1 MVGIYEEMDIDT
13 IAENLSKCV
22 NAHKKKFLP
31 GEFILSYRGKKKVI
45 GVILKG
51 NADLKRI
58 DIKGNE
64 TILER
69 LSKGNIFSEMFLEEN
84 EDSTFLVSTTKT
96 EVLFID
102 YHFILK
108 DCQIHCR
115 YHNFVLN
122 TLMEFMFSKTI
133 SLNSK
138 IDILSQ
144 RSIKDKIL
152 TYLKK
157 EALKKNSKTF
167 TIPYSF
173 QELADYLCID
183 RSAMMRELKNLQKEK
198 KIKKEG
204 RTFTIYK
211 N

>member
-1 MVGIYEEMDIDT
+1 
-13 IAENLSKCV
+13 
-22 NAHKKKFLP
+22 
-31 GEFILSYRGKKKVI
+31 
-45 GVILKG
+45 
-51 NADLKRI
+51 
-58 DIKGNE
+58 
-64 TILER
+64 
-69 LSKGNIFSEMFLEEN
+69 MFLEEN

>member
-1 MVGIYEEMDIDT
+1 MLINT
-13 IAENLSKCV
+13 SENEFDVIFENMSKCV
-22 NAHKKKFLP
+22 NANKRVFLP
-31 GEFILSYRGKKKVI
+31 GEFILTYRSKRKVI
-45 GVILKG
+45 GIILSG

-69 LSKGNIFSEMFLEEN
+69 LSKGNIFSEMFQEET
-84 EDSTFLVSTTKT
+84 EDSTYLVATKKT

-102 YHFILK
+102 YHYILK
-108 DCQIHCR
+108 DCKVNCR

-122 TLMEFMFSKTI
+122 TIMDLMLNKTVNLNNKI
-133 SLNSK
+133 S
-138 IDILSQ
+138 ILSK
-144 RSIKDKIL
+144 RSIREKIL

-157 EALKKNSKTF
+157 EELKHNSKTF
-167 TIPYSF
+167 TIPYSL

-183 RSAMMRELKNLQKEK
+183 RSAMMRELKNLQDEK
-198 KIKKEG
+198 KIKKDG

-211 N
+211 R

>member
-22 NAHKKKFLP
+22 NAHKKEFLP

-122 TLMEFMFSKTI
+122 TLMKFMFSKTI

>member
-1 MVGIYEEMDIDT
+1 
-13 IAENLSKCV
+13 
-22 NAHKKKFLP
+22 
-31 GEFILSYRGKKKVI
+31 
-45 GVILKG
+45 
-51 NADLKRI
+51 
-58 DIKGNE
+58 
-64 TILER
+64 
-69 LSKGNIFSEMFLEEN
+69 
-84 EDSTFLVSTTKT
+84 
-96 EVLFID
+96 
-102 YHFILK
+102 
-108 DCQIHCR
+108 
-115 YHNFVLN
+115 
-122 TLMEFMFSKTI
+122 MEFMFSKTI

>member
-1 MVGIYEEMDIDT
+1 MLINT
-13 IAENLSKCV
+13 SENEFDVIFENMSKCV
-22 NAHKKKFLP
+22 NANKRVFLP
-31 GEFILSYRGKKKVI
+31 GEFILTYRSKRKII
-45 GVILKG
+45 GIILSG

-69 LSKGNIFSEMFLEEN
+69 LSKGNIFSEMFQEET
-84 EDSTFLVSTTKT
+84 EDSTYLVATKKT

-102 YHFILK
+102 YHYILK
-108 DCQIHCR
+108 DCKVNCR

-122 TLMEFMFSKTI
+122 TIMDLMLNKTVNLNNKI
-133 SLNSK
+133 S
-138 IDILSQ
+138 ILSK
-144 RSIKDKIL
+144 RSIREKIL

-157 EALKKNSKTF
+157 EELKHNSKTF
-167 TIPYSF
+167 TIPYSL

-183 RSAMMRELKNLQKEK
+183 RSAMMRELKNLQDEK
-198 KIKKEG
+198 KIKKDG

-211 N
+211 R

>member
-1 MVGIYEEMDIDT
+1 MLINT
-13 IAENLSKCV
+13 SENEFDVIFENMSKCV
-22 NAHKKKFLP
+22 NANKRVFLP
-31 GEFILSYRGKKKVI
+31 GEFILTYRSKRKII
-45 GVILKG
+45 GIILSG

-69 LSKGNIFSEMFLEEN
+69 LSKGNIFSEMFQEES
-84 EDSTFLVSTTKT
+84 EDSTYLVATKKT

-102 YHFILK
+102 YHYILK
-108 DCQIHCR
+108 DCKVNCR

-122 TLMEFMFSKTI
+122 TIMDLMLNKTVNLNNKI
-133 SLNSK
+133 S
-138 IDILSQ
+138 ILSK
-144 RSIKDKIL
+144 RSIREKIL

-157 EALKKNSKTF
+157 EELKHNNKTF
-167 TIPYSF
+167 TIPYSL

-183 RSAMMRELKNLQKEK
+183 RSAMMRELKNLQDEK
-198 KIKKEG
+198 KIKKDG

-211 N
+211 R

>member
-1 MVGIYEEMDIDT
+1 MLINT
-13 IAENLSKCV
+13 SENEFDVIFENMSKCV
-22 NAHKKKFLP
+22 NANKRVFLP
-31 GEFILSYRGKKKVI
+31 GEFILTYRSKRKVI
-45 GVILKG
+45 GIILSG

-69 LSKGNIFSEMFLEEN
+69 LSKGNIFSEMFQEES
-84 EDSTFLVSTTKT
+84 EDSTYLVATKKT

-102 YHFILK
+102 YHYILK
-108 DCQIHCR
+108 DCKVNCR

-122 TLMEFMFSKTI
+122 TIMDLMLNKTVNLNNKI
-133 SLNSK
+133 S
-138 IDILSQ
+138 ILSK
-144 RSIKDKIL
+144 RSIREKIL

-157 EALKKNSKTF
+157 EELKHNSKTF
-167 TIPYSF
+167 TIPYSL

-183 RSAMMRELKNLQKEK
+183 RSAMMRELKNLQDEK
-198 KIKKEG
+198 KIKKDG

-211 N
+211 R

>member
-1 MVGIYEEMDIDT
+1 MLINNTEMDFET
-13 IAENLSKCV
+13 IFENMSKCV
-22 NAHKKKFLP
+22 NAHQKTFLP
-31 GEFILSYRGKKKVI
+31 GEFILNYRGKRKII
-45 GVILKG
+45 GILLSG

-69 LSKGNIFSEMFLEEN
+69 LTKGDIFSEMFMEES
-84 EDSTFLVSTTKT
+84 EDSTYLVSTKKT

-102 YHFILK
+102 YHYILR
-108 DCQIHCR
+108 DCKINCH

-122 TLMEFMFSKTI
+122 TIMELTLHKTVD
-133 SLNSK
+133 LNHK
-138 IDILSQ
+138 INILSQ
-144 RSIKDKIL
+144 RSIREKIL
-152 TYLKK
+152 AYLKS
-157 EALKKNSKTF
+157 ESIKKGSKTF
-167 TIPYSF
+167 TIPYSL

-183 RSAMMRELKNLQKEK
+183 RSAMMRELKNLQDEK

-211 N
+211 R

>member
-22 NAHKKKFLP
+22 NAHKKKFLS

>member
-22 NAHKKKFLP
+22 NAHKKEFLP

-115 YHNFVLN
+115 
-122 TLMEFMFSKTI
+122 
-133 SLNSK
+133 
-138 IDILSQ
+138 
-144 RSIKDKIL
+144 
-152 TYLKK
+152 
-157 EALKKNSKTF
+157 
-167 TIPYSF
+167 
-173 QELADYLCID
+173 
-183 RSAMMRELKNLQKEK
+183 
-198 KIKKEG
+198 
-204 RTFTIYK
+204 
-211 N
+211 

>member
-1 MVGIYEEMDIDT
+1 MLINTSKNEFDI
-13 IAENLSKCV
+13 IFENMSKCV
-22 NAHKKKFLP
+22 NANKKTFLP
-31 GEFILSYRGKKKVI
+31 GEFILTYRFKRKII
-45 GVILKG
+45 GIILNG

-69 LSKGNIFSEMFLEEN
+69 LSKGNIFSEMFQEES
-84 EDSTFLVSTTKT
+84 EDSTYLVATKKT

-102 YHFILK
+102 YHYILK
-108 DCQIHCR
+108 DCKINCR

-122 TLMEFMFSKTI
+122 TIMDLMLNKTVNLNNKI
-133 SLNSK
+133 S
-138 IDILSQ
+138 ILSK
-144 RSIKDKIL
+144 RSIKEKIL

-157 EALKKNSKTF
+157 EELKHNSKTF
-167 TIPYSF
+167 TIPYSL

-183 RSAMMRELKNLQKEK
+183 RSAMMRELKNLQDEK
-198 KIKKEG
+198 KIKKDG

-211 N
+211 R